1 MDSRIMLLTNN
12 KTEYILEV
20 IKCLEKTEMLLK

>member
-1 MDSRIMLLTNN
+1 MDSRIMLTNN
-12 KTEYILEV
+12 KTKYILEV

>member
-1 MDSRIMLLTNN
+1 MDSRIMLTNN

>member
-1 MDSRIMLLTNN
+1 MDSRIMLTNN

-20 IKCLEKTEMLLK
+20 IKCLENTEILLK

>member
-1 MDSRIMLLTNN
+1 MDSRIMLTNN

-20 IKCLEKTEMLLK
+20 IKCLENTEMLLK

>member
-1 MDSRIMLLTNN
+1 MDSRIMLTNN

-20 IKCLEKTEMLLK
+20 TKCLEKTEMLLK

>member
-1 MDSRIMLLTNN
+1 MDSRIMLRNN

-20 IKCLEKTEMLLK
+20 IKCLENTEMLLK